1 MTQLM
6 LLDKISLNEIEGL
19 AFKCLGI
26 LKTLTGRNF
35 SFTNDQAITR
45 LMEDYERVSNPFD
58 TFISECCEITDNA
71 FVPKLEFK
79 ERFYEWLKQ
88 KGSRLWD
95 DKNIIEAMMK
105 RDFNEEKRRLVIVG
119 LTVG

>member
-35 SFTNDQAITR
+35 SFTNDQAIIR

-58 TFISECCEITDNA
+58 TFISECCEITDIKRHVRENKKVH
-71 FVPKLEFK
+71 FCHETGLNLSL
-79 ERFYEWLKQ
+79 R
-88 KGSRLWD
+88 
-95 DKNIIEAMMK
+95 II
-105 RDFNEEKRRLVIVG
+105 DI
-119 LTVG
+119 